1 MTKRVSPRLKAI
13 SRKGHML
20 LCVCGCVFS
29 VYNGL
34 LVMIKG
40 RFGSP
45 QFNIWYFQY
54 KGTRSLA
61 AGVKRGACFIRSTHF
76 LDQYN
81 QYNLFLC
88 VRVCARLC
96 CVYNLCECVR
106 LQGG

>member
-1 MTKRVSPRLKAI
+1 
-13 SRKGHML
+13 ML

-76 LDQYN
+76 LDQLSTIFFCVCGY
-81 QYNLFLC
+81 
-88 VRVCARLC
+88 VRVYDVCII
-96 CVYNLCECVR
+96 CVNV
-106 LQGG
+106 